1 MHVESKYNCF
11 FIYNIYY
18 DKLRSIPTKYILDSN
33 IIADLEY
40 FYYKPENHN
49 DTKNKTYQNQL
60 IS

>member
-33 IIADLEY
+33 IIADL
-40 FYYKPENHN
+40 
-49 DTKNKTYQNQL
+49 
-60 IS
+60 